1 MEINQVVDENGS
13 AEKVDHDCKRI
24 SPLRGRFEAWRD
36 VVDIGSTK
44 EDNKTHDDVDNEIL
58 TGGRRVR
65 ITHGSPGR
73 LD

>member
-1 MEINQVVDENGS
+1 MEINQVVDEMVPRRRLIKMYWN
-13 AEKVDHDCKRI
+13 K
-24 SPLRGRFEAWRD
+24 PLRGQFEAWRD